1 RMTLTTRASVPTLY
15 RSLKHGSTVS
25 ASRGVITPTSALS
38 RPASS
43 STSRTLRGR
52 PTLMGTTDMGNRT
65 GFLSGRIPIVSGS
78 WYVGGAGISISST
91 RSRDAWHE
99 PTPRFLPPVQSLF
112 CRACGNRL
120 LMRRSAILLPCLLSF
135 WLACSAQKPVE
146 SPKQVLDAYAQ
157 ALKAGRTQEAYDLLS
172 DQAKNSIS
180 FEAFQ
185 R

>member
-1 RMTLTTRASVPTLY
+1 
-15 RSLKHGSTVS
+15 
-25 ASRGVITPTSALS
+25 
-38 RPASS
+38 
-43 STSRTLRGR
+43 
-52 PTLMGTTDMGNRT
+52 MGTTDMGNRT
-65 GFLSGRIPIVSGS
+65 EFLSGRIPIVSDS
-78 WYVGGAGISISST
+78 WDVGGAGISISST

-185 R
+185 RMVQENPGEIQEIAQALERPSGPPLVTATVTTPNGETLLLVYEND